1 MHVDGRIRKGIP
13 KDACGWEER
22 NVDGRIRKGIPK
34 DVDGRI
40 RKGIPKDACGWED
53 KERNTEGCMGMG
65 G

>member
-13 KDACGWEER
+13 K
-22 NVDGRIRKGIPK
+22 
-34 DVDGRI
+34 
-40 RKGIPKDACGWED
+40 GWED